1 MFGKKKKQT
10 ITRLEEEIA
19 QYQNSLDKLE
29 SYIATLTAPECAG
42 KCEKKKAAKKVVK
55 KTAVKKD
62 TKVAKNVKKT
72 K

>member
-29 SYIATLTAPECAG
+29 LYIAELTAPECPG

-55 KTAVKKD
+55 KAAPKKD
-62 TKVAKNVKKT
+62 TKNVKKT